1 LHVRVSRTGGTLAIL
16 VEAVPVLSTTMILVR
31 GADALQVA
39 LRIFR
44 ASMIHTAE
52 GSSIDLRH
60 EIVDLQIPQD
70 CVVVMNL
77 GAHVPTRVSDRHVC
91 AIPELFRSRRLASAG
106 VGRHVM
112 PTEYA
117 IPRLDTCRQNVKHRV
132 LVRDEVASTWQNWA
146 IVARCDGLNQLTL
159 HGSLP
164 KPAALVALAAAVG
177 IVPRATAL
185 TVSPEQVM
193 LAEALL

>member
-1 LHVRVSRTGGTLAIL
+1 
-16 VEAVPVLSTTMILVR
+16 
-31 GADALQVA
+31 
-39 LRIFR
+39 
-44 ASMIHTAE
+44 MIHSAE

-77 GAHVPTRVSDRHVC
+77 GAHVPTRVSDRHIC

-106 VGRHVM
+106 IGRHVM

-132 LVRDEVASTWQNWA
+132 LVRDEVASTWQHWA
-146 IVARCDGLNQLTL
+146 IVASCDGLNQLTL

-164 KPAALVALAAAVG
+164 KPAAPSPAAPSPAV
-177 IVPRATAL
+177 P
-185 TVSPEQVM
+185 SP
-193 LAEALL
+193 AAPTPAAPSPAAPSPAAP